1 MVVFGWH
8 RLVHMTDWLSGPH
21 SLGKL
26 RSLTRISTK
35 DGFIATLAV
44 DHPENYLAMID
55 PDWRRVTSAQAT
67 RSKLELIAALAP
79 HASAFLVDPLWS
91 MAQGIVTGVIPA
103 STGIITGIESLSYQA
118 GGGFGTKTAVREGWT
133 VEKIKTLG
141 ADAVKMVV
149 WWRPDA
155 GDADEIRR
163 IVSHLVEEC
172 ARHQIPLVVEPLW
185 YPADGQDPNSELA
198 RDDRLETIVGAAE
211 EFVGLGIDVLK
222 SEFPADLGA
231 ASDGASGEE
240 VSTQAARAIDSGCG
254 GTPWVMLSGSSTYEV
269 FRRQL
274 TIVAQAGACGFM
286 AGRAIWTGAVG
297 GTDEQRREALARCQT
312 RLDESLSILRANGR
326 PWRQP
331 PAIDDVAET
340 LTAGWHERYLE
351 S

>member
-1 MVVFGWH
+1 MSL
-8 RLVHMTDWLSGPH
+8 RLLPMTDWLSGPH

-26 RSLTRISTK
+26 RSLTRISTQ
-35 DGFIATLAV
+35 DGFIATLAI

-55 PDWRRVTSAQAT
+55 PDWRRVTSGQAT

-91 MAQGIVTGVIPA
+91 LAQGIVTGVIPA
-103 STGIITGIESLSYQA
+103 TTGIITGIESLSYQA
-118 GGGFGTKTAVREGWT
+118 DGGFGTTTALRDQWT

-163 IVSHLVEEC
+163 LVARLVEDCE
-172 ARHQIPLVVEPLW
+172 RHQLPLVVEPLW
-185 YPADGQDPNSELA
+185 YPAEGQDPKSEAA
-198 RDDRLETIVGAAE
+198 RADRRETIVGAAQ

-222 SEFPADLGA
+222 SEFPGDLVVGPE
-231 ASDGASGEE
+231 GTSGEE
-240 VSTQAARAIDSGCG
+240 ASAQAARAIDAACA
-254 GTPWVMLSGSSTYEV
+254 GTPWVMLSGSGTFEV

-297 GTDEQRREALARCQT
+297 GPDEQRHEAVLRCQT
-312 RLDESLSILRANGR
+312 RLDESLAILRANGR
-326 PWRQP
+326 PWRQA
-331 PAIDDVAET
+331 PAVDVVADD
-340 LTAGWHERYLE
+340 LTAGWHQRYLE
-351 S
+351 H

>member
-1 MVVFGWH
+1 MS
-8 RLVHMTDWLSGPH
+8 DWLSGPQ

-26 RSLTRISTK
+26 RSLTRISTE

-118 GGGFGTKTAVREGWT
+118 DGGFGTKTALRERWT

-155 GDADEIRR
+155 ADADENRR
-163 IVSHLVEEC
+163 MVSQLVEEC
-172 ARHQIPLVVEPLW
+172 ERHQIPLVVEPLW
-185 YPADGQDPNSELA
+185 YPAEGQDPSSAAA
-198 RDDRLETIVGAAE
+198 RADRLDTIVGAAE

-222 SEFPADLGA
+222 SEFPGDLA
-231 ASDGASGEE
+231 AAPEDTTGEDT
-240 VSTQAARAIDSGCG
+240 STQAARAIAAACG
-254 GTPWVMLSGSSTYEV
+254 TTPWVMLSGSSPYEV

-286 AGRAIWTGAVG
+286 AGRAIWTGAAG
-297 GTDEQRREALARCQT
+297 GADEERREAVARCQS
-312 RLDESLSILRANGR
+312 RLDECLAILRADGR

-331 PAIDDVAET
+331 PTIDEVAEG
-340 LTAGWHERYLE
+340 LTAGWHEQYLE

>member
-1 MVVFGWH
+1 
-8 RLVHMTDWLSGPH
+8 MTDWLSGPH

-26 RSLTRISTK
+26 RSLTRISTP
-35 DGFIATLAV
+35 DGFIATLAI

-55 PDWRRVTSAQAT
+55 PDWRRVTSAEAT
-67 RSKLELIAALAP
+67 QSKLELIAALAP

-118 GGGFGTKTAVREGWT
+118 DGGFGTTTVLRERWT

-163 IVSHLVEEC
+163 IVSRLVEDCE
-172 ARHQIPLVVEPLW
+172 RHQIPLVVEPLW
-185 YPADGQDPNSELA
+185 YPADGQNPTTPAA
-198 RDDRLETIVGAAE
+198 RDERTEMIVGAAK
-211 EFVGLGIDVLK
+211 EFVELGIDVLK
-222 SEFPADLGA
+222 SEFPGDLVDAPG
-231 ASDGASGEE
+231 DTTGEE
-240 VSTQAARAIDSGCG
+240 ASAQAARAIDAACA
-254 GTPWVMLSGSSTYEV
+254 GTPWVMLSGSGTYEV

-274 TIVAQAGACGFM
+274 TIVARAGACGFM

-297 GTDEQRREALARCQT
+297 VPDEQRRDAVVRCQA
-312 RLDESLSILRANGR
+312 RLDECVSILRVNGR
-326 PWRQP
+326 PWRQSP
-331 PAIDDVAET
+331 DVDEVANN

>member
-1 MVVFGWH
+1 
-8 RLVHMTDWLSGPH
+8 MTDWLSGPH
-21 SLGKL
+21 SLGKT
-26 RSLTRISTK
+26 RSLTRISTE
-35 DGFIATLAV
+35 DGYIATLAI

-55 PDWRRVTSAQAT
+55 PDWAKVTSAQAT

-91 MAQGIVTGVIPA
+91 LAQGIATGVIPA
-103 STGIITGIESLSYQA
+103 STGIITGIESLSYQPD
-118 GGGFGTKTAVREGWT
+118 GGFGTQTAVREQWT

-149 WWRPDA
+149 WWRPEAD
-155 GDADEIRR
+155 DADEIRR
-163 IVSHLVEEC
+163 LVAGLVEDCE
-172 ARHQIPLVVEPLW
+172 RHQIPLVVEPLW
-185 YPADGQDPNSELA
+185 YPAEGQDPKSEQA
-198 RDDRLETIVGAAE
+198 RAERQETLVGAAG

-222 SEFPADLGA
+222 SEFPGDLVAGSERTAGDEA
-231 ASDGASGEE
+231 AEKAAVD
-240 VSTQAARAIDSGCG
+240 AARAIESACA
-254 GTPWVMLSGSSTYEV
+254 GTPWVMLSGSGTFEV

-297 GTDEQRREALARCQT
+297 GPEEQRHDAVLRCQD
-312 RLDESLSILRANGR
+312 RLDECLAILRANGR
-326 PWRQP
+326 PWRQAP
-331 PAIDDVAET
+331 SVDEVAET

>member
-1 MVVFGWH
+1 
-8 RLVHMTDWLSGPH
+8 MTDWLSGPH

-26 RSLTRISTK
+26 RSLTRISTE
-35 DGFIATLAV
+35 DGFIATLAI

-55 PDWRRVTSAQAT
+55 PDWRQVTSAQAT
-67 RSKLELIAALAP
+67 RSKLELIGALAP

-91 MAQGIVTGVIPA
+91 LAQGIVTGVIPA
-103 STGIITGIESLSYQA
+103 RTGIITGIESLSYQPD
-118 GGGFGTKTAVREGWT
+118 GGFGTTTAVREQWS

-163 IVSHLVEEC
+163 LVSRLVEDCEH
-172 ARHQIPLVVEPLW
+172 HQIPLVAEPLW
-185 YPADGQDPNSELA
+185 YPADGQDPKSEAA
-198 RDDRLETIVGAAE
+198 RADRVETLVGAAK

-222 SEFPADLGA
+222 SEFPGDLVVAQDDTSGE
-231 ASDGASGEE
+231 GASA
-240 VSTQAARAIDSGCG
+240 QAARAIDAACA
-254 GTPWVMLSGSSTYEV
+254 GTPWVMLSGSGTYEV

-274 TIVAQAGACGFM
+274 TIVARAGACGFM

-297 GTDEQRREALARCQT
+297 GPDEQRREAVLRCQT
-312 RLDESLSILRANGR
+312 RLDECLAILRADGR
-326 PWRQP
+326 PWRHA
-331 PAIDDVAET
+331 PAVDDVAED
-340 LTAGWHERYLE
+340 LPAGWHQRYLE

>member
-1 MVVFGWH
+1 
-8 RLVHMTDWLSGPH
+8 MTDWLSGPH

-26 RSLTRISTK
+26 RSLTRISTE
-35 DGFIATLAV
+35 DGFIATLAI

-55 PDWRRVTSAQAT
+55 PHWRRVTSAQAT
-67 RSKLELIAALAP
+67 RSKLELIAALTP

-91 MAQGIVTGVIPA
+91 LAQGIVTGVIPA
-103 STGIITGIESLSYQA
+103 RTGIITGIESLSYQA
-118 GGGFGTKTAVREGWT
+118 DGGFGTKTAVRERWT

-149 WWRPDA
+149 WWRLDA
-155 GDADEIRR
+155 RDVDEIRR
-163 IVSHLVEEC
+163 IVSRLVADCE
-172 ARHQIPLVVEPLW
+172 RHQIPLVLEPLW
-185 YPADGQDPNSELA
+185 YPADGQDPNSQAA
-198 RDDRLETIVGAAE
+198 RDDRAETIVGAAK

-222 SEFPADLGA
+222 SEFPADLVVA
-231 ASDGASGEE
+231 PDGTSGEE
-240 VSTQAARAIDSGCG
+240 AATQAARAIDAACA

-297 GTDEQRREALARCQT
+297 GTDQQRREAVARCQT
-312 RLDESLSILRANGR
+312 RLDECLSILRANGR

-331 PAIDDVAET
+331 PPTAEVAET

>member
-1 MVVFGWH
+1 
-8 RLVHMTDWLSGPH
+8 MTDWLSGPH
-21 SLGKL
+21 SLGKI
-26 RSLTRISTK
+26 RSLTRISTE

-118 GGGFGTKTAVREGWT
+118 DGGFGTQTAVREQWT

-155 GDADEIRR
+155 GDTSEIRR
-163 IVSHLVEEC
+163 IVSRLVEEC
-172 ARHQIPLVVEPLW
+172 ERHQIPLVVEPLW
-185 YPADGQDPNSELA
+185 YPASGQDPNSEEA
-198 RDDRLETIVGAAE
+198 RDDRMETIVGAAK

-222 SEFPADLGA
+222 SEFPGDLVVTP
-231 ASDGASGEE
+231 DGTSGEE
-240 VSTQAARAIDSGCG
+240 ASTQAAHAIDAACA

-297 GTDEQRREALARCQT
+297 GTDQQRREALVRCQT
-312 RLDESLSILRANGR
+312 RLDESLSILRAHGR
-326 PWRQP
+326 PWRQR
-331 PAIDDVAET
+331 PALDDVAES

-351 S
+351 A